1 MSASFMSS
9 VKSNVET
16 FYLADTE
23 KKKEF
28 ELRRKRIVRGS
39 ETENISI
46 TNLDRR

>member
-23 KKKEF
+23 KKKG
-28 ELRRKRIVRGS
+28 VWA
-39 ETENISI
+39 
-46 TNLDRR
+46 

>member
-1 MSASFMSS
+1 MSS

-23 KKKEF
+23 KKKKEF
-28 ELRRKRIVRGS
+28 ELRRKRIVRRS

-46 TNLDRR
+46 PNLDRK